1 MKKRLPVIGV
11 MILTIWFAFFL
22 TAFADVGNRYVDS
35 MIDKFSLWTGKT
47 QLRGANIWQAIVIPD
62 LDGPDFK
69 GPGPVGPPYTQNDFN
84 RLAAWGANY
93 VNISHPG
100 LFTKTP
106 PYTLNPN
113 IQTYLDNL
121 LTKIANADMFAVISI
136 RTGPGR
142 AEFSLCCDVEPE
154 NEKYFNDSMW
164 RSRAAQNAWVAMWR
178 YMANRYRENLIV
190 VGYDLMVEPNSNA
203 VGSDARNP
211 LDIWDPDEFYD
222 NYRGTL
228 LDWGQLYP
236 RITRAI
242 REVDSKTPILIGGMS
257 YSAIAWM
264 PYLKPT
270 GDPRTVY
277 MVHQY
282 EPQDD
287 YTHQDPPLI
296 HSYPDV
302 FDIDGDGVD
311 DQFNRAWLNNLLSTV
326 DTFAATHGV
335 QVAVN
340 EFGLIRWEPGAAR
353 YMDDLISLFEQRGMN
368 HALWEWQTSWAPF
381 AMDVHDFNIRLGPN
395 PNNRTDV
402 ASSSLIKVIK
412 KYWSR
417 NTIRPSNAT
426 FLKPLQ

>member
-257 YSAIAWM
+257 YSAI
-264 PYLKPT
+264 
-270 GDPRTVY
+270 
-277 MVHQY
+277 
-282 EPQDD
+282 E
-287 YTHQDPPLI
+287 
-296 HSYPDV
+296 
-302 FDIDGDGVD
+302 
-311 DQFNRAWLNNLLSTV
+311 
-326 DTFAATHGV
+326 
-335 QVAVN
+335 
-340 EFGLIRWEPGAAR
+340 
-353 YMDDLISLFEQRGMN
+353 
-368 HALWEWQTSWAPF
+368 
-381 AMDVHDFNIRLGPN
+381 
-395 PNNRTDV
+395 
-402 ASSSLIKVIK
+402 
-412 KYWSR
+412 
-417 NTIRPSNAT
+417 
-426 FLKPLQ
+426 